1 VITAVNPKVR
11 SRLLMVIAG
20 LCVCEVLAYLVA
32 TRLVSAG
39 GSSGRLLGDV
49 IYPMMEVVAV
59 TLLGLAARHASG
71 RRRWFFALAAVSTV
85 FGLCADVTW
94 AMLELVLHRYPTPSL
109 ADVFYLSGLLML
121 VPVLWVGF
129 GFGSRG
135 QRVRALLDALMW
147 LVVLV
152 YVAVKLVIEP
162 QLDGGLLSAADK
174 IALAETLLA
183 VVAGIWVAGALMVTR
198 KRLPLGMKLVTLGI
212 AAQAASWLVYS
223 YVFTVSG
230 SPDGSWVLTGWQATW
245 ALLIVGAVTE
255 LMGDVTDVSDERAS
269 SGLSVWVTTIGV
281 TVLLALIAV
290 LSNGETVSLVS
301 LGAAL
306 IGVLIVVTRLH
317 VALSDRQQL
326 AAQMRA
332 MAETDSLTGISN
344 RRVFDARLIT
354 TAHQAVHDGQT
365 VGVLTIDIDHFKA
378 INDGYGHP
386 FGDRVLQ
393 QFTNRLAAVIRPS
406 DTLSRMGG
414 EEFAV
419 LAPGVTIEAIGALA
433 ERCRRAICSD
443 AIVVDDVSIPV
454 TISVG
459 AACMPGHA
467 QHTDELLRVADRA
480 LYEAKIRGRNA
491 VHVGYA
497 GSPQRSIPIPET
509 GTVAWLEALADRLD
523 SEQALQEHSV
533 AMIDIAARL
542 CGRLGV
548 SITERRLCL
557 AAARLHDI
565 GKVGTPLHILTK
577 PAPLTTAET
586 IIMRDHVRTGVEL
599 LLACPETRDIALI
612 VGEHHERI
620 DGKGYPN
627 GKRGDQISIGA
638 QIISVADAWTAML
651 SDRAYRTALSVAE
664 AREEM
669 LHGAGTQFEGTIVA
683 ALLDIVDQPDRI
695 RFRRHAAAALS
706 DVTPG

>member
-1 VITAVNPKVR
+1 VIRPPNLNVR
-11 SRLLMVIAG
+11 SRLFVAVAA
-20 LCVCEVLAYLVA
+20 LCACEVVAYLVA
-32 TRLVSAG
+32 TRLVTPG
-39 GSSGRLLGDV
+39 GTDGRWLGDV
-49 IYPMMEVVAV
+49 IYPIMEALAVVMLA
-59 TLLGLAARHASG
+59 LAARHASG
-71 RRRWFFALAAVSTV
+71 RRRWFFALAGVSTAA
-85 FGLCADVTW
+85 GLCADVTW
-94 AMLELVLHRYPTPSL
+94 ALLELVIHRYPTPSL
-109 ADVFYLSGLLML
+109 ADVFYLCGLLLL

-135 QRVRALLDALMW
+135 QRIRAVLDALMW
-147 LVVLV
+147 LVVLG
-152 YVAVKLVIEP
+152 YVAVTLVIEP
-162 QLDGGLLSAADK
+162 QLSGGLLSAADK

-183 VVAGIWVAGALMVTR
+183 VLAGIWVAGGLMVAQ
-198 KRLPLGMKLVTLGI
+198 KRLPLGMKLVALGI

-223 YVFTVSG
+223 YVFTVNG

-245 ALLIVGAVTE
+245 SLLILGAVAE
-255 LMGDVTDVSDERAS
+255 LTGIGADVSQERES
-269 SGLSVWVTTIGV
+269 RGLSVWVTTVGV
-281 TVLLALIAV
+281 IVLLGLIV
-290 LSNGETVSLVS
+290 LLSSGEAVSLVAIF
-301 LGAAL
+301 AAL

-326 AAQMRA
+326 AGQMQT
-332 MAETDSLTGISN
+332 MAETDALTGISN
-344 RRVFDARLIT
+344 RRVFDARLHS
-354 TAHQAVHDGQT
+354 TADEAVRSGQT

-386 FGDRVLQ
+386 MGDRVLQ
-393 QFTNRLAAVIRPS
+393 QIASRLAGVIRPS

-419 LAPGVTIEAIGALA
+419 LAPGVTIESIGALA
-433 ERCRRAICSD
+433 ERCRQAVCFEPVI
-443 AIVVDDVSIPV
+443 VDDVSIQV
-454 TISVG
+454 AISVG

-480 LYEAKIRGRNA
+480 LYEAKTAGRNA

-497 GSPQRSIPIPET
+497 DSPQRSITTSET

-542 CGRLGV
+542 CRRLGV
-548 SITERRLCL
+548 SVTDRRLCL

-577 PAPLTTAET
+577 PAQLTTAEM

-620 DGKGYPN
+620 DGTGYPN

-669 LHGAGTQFEGTIVA
+669 LRGAGTQFEGTVVA
-683 ALLDIVDQPDRI
+683 ALLDIVDQPDYVRL
-695 RFRRHAAAALS
+695 HSPVAAVLRGAA
-706 DVTPG
+706 

>member
-1 VITAVNPKVR
+1 MISASSLNVR
-11 SRLLMVIAG
+11 SRLLVVVAA
-20 LCVCEVLAYLVA
+20 LCACEVIGYLVA
-32 TRLVSAG
+32 TRLVTAG
-39 GSSGRLLGDV
+39 GTSARVLGDV
-49 IYPMMEVVAV
+49 IYPMMEAAAVVM
-59 TLLGLAARHASG
+59 LGLAARHASG
-71 RRRWFFALAAVSTV
+71 RRRWFFALAGLSTAA
-85 FGLCADVTW
+85 GLCADITW

-109 ADVFYLSGLLML
+109 VDVFYLSGLLML
-121 VPVLWVGF
+121 VPVLWIGF
-129 GFGSRG
+129 GLGSRG

-152 YVAVKLVIEP
+152 YVAVTLVIEP
-162 QLDGGLLSAADK
+162 QLSGGLLSAADK

-183 VVAGIWVAGALMVTR
+183 VLAGIWVVGALMVAQ
-198 KRLPLGMKLVTLGI
+198 KQLPLGMKLVTLGI

-230 SPDGSWVLTGWQATW
+230 SPDGSWVLAGWQATW
-245 ALLIVGAVTE
+245 SLLIVGAVAE
-255 LMGDVTDVSDERAS
+255 LKGDGAHVSEERES
-269 SGLSVWVTTIGV
+269 RGLSVWVTTVGV
-281 TVLLALIAV
+281 IVLLGLIV
-290 LSNGETVSLVS
+290 LLSSGETVSLVAIC
-301 LGAAL
+301 AAL
-306 IGVLIVVTRLH
+306 TGVLIVVTRLH

-326 AAQMRA
+326 AGQMRM
-332 MAETDSLTGISN
+332 MAETDALTGISN
-344 RRVFDARLIT
+344 RRVFDARLVT
-354 TAHQAVHDGQT
+354 TAEQAVRSGQT

-386 FGDRVLQ
+386 LGDRVLQ
-393 QFTNRLAAVIRPS
+393 QIANRLAGVIRPS
-406 DTLSRMGG
+406 DTVSRMGG

-419 LAPGVTIEAIGALA
+419 LALGVTIESIGALA
-433 ERCRRAICSD
+433 ERCRHAVC
-443 AIVVDDVSIPV
+443 VEPVTVDGVSIPV

-480 LYEAKIRGRNA
+480 LYEAKTAGRNA

-497 GSPQRSIPIPET
+497 DSPQRSITISDT

-542 CGRLGV
+542 CRRLGV
-548 SITERRLCL
+548 SVVDRRLCL

-577 PAPLTTAET
+577 PAALSTAEM

-612 VGEHHERI
+612 VGEHHERV

-627 GKRGDQISIGA
+627 GKRGGEISIGA

-651 SDRAYRTALSVAE
+651 SDRAYRTALPIAE

-669 LHGAGTQFEGTIVA
+669 LRGAGTQFEGTVVA
-683 ALLDIVDQPDRI
+683 ALLDIVDQPDRV
-695 RFRRHAAAALS
+695 RLHSHAAAAPAS
-706 DVTPG
+706 